1 MGGRE
6 ESGRGDG
13 LGENAPRRRGGWATY
28 IRRRSPPLRPLLKDS
43 PSLAATQYLQQPP
56 GLPYLRPPLL
66 VVISCEVVRT
76 SV

>member
-1 MGGRE
+1 MHHGAERL
-6 ESGRGDG
+6 GD
-13 LGENAPRRRGGWATY
+13 LNLSAPPAP
-28 IRRRSPPLRPLLKDS
+28 SPTRKTIAPPWLH
-43 PSLAATQYLQQPP
+43 TQYQQQPP

>member
-1 MGGRE
+1 ME
-6 ESGRGDG
+6 
-13 LGENAPRRRGGWATY
+13 LGENAPRRRGGWAAY
-28 IRRRSPPLRPLLKDS
+28 IRRRSPPSAPCKKIAPPWLH
-43 PSLAATQYLQQPP
+43 TQYLQQPP